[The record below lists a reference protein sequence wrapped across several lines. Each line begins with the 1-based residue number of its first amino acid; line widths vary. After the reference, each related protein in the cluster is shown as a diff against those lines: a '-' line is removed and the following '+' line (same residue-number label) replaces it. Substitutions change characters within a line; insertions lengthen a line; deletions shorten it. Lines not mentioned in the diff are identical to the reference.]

1 MPVTESDIPEV
12 FFTDGWITAVEYLVS
27 SGKEGT
33 VFCCLAA
40 PHTGHER
47 LAVKIH
53 RNRDH
58 RSFKNDSVYLSGRA
72 MGVSLSGAAGVKS
85 SGMPDRR
92 LERAVAKRSK
102 RGRAAIQHSWINHE
116 FNTLQLLHQAG
127 ARVPMPLTMSGHAL
141 LMEYAGD
148 ADGPAPQLKQVSLER
163 GQAVEMFTTLMDEVA
178 LWLACERIHGD
189 LSPFNILY
197 WKNRAMVIDFPQAVN
212 PHENPDSLFLLER
225 DIRNVV
231 TYFQTYGVAADP
243 TRITRD
249 LWHRFLRGTL

>member
-1 MPVTESDIPEV
+1 MSVTESDIPEV
-12 FFTDGWITAVEYLVS
+12 FFDDGWITAVDYLVS

-53 RNRDH
+53 RGRNQ
-58 RSFKNDSVYLSGRA
+58 RSFKNDAVYLSGRA

-102 RGRAAIQHSWINHE
+102 RGKAAIEHSWINHE
-116 FNTLQLLHQAG
+116 FNTLQLLHGAG
-127 ARVPMPLTMSGHAL
+127 AHVPQPLTMSGHAV
-141 LMEYAGD
+141 LMEYFGD
-148 ADGPAPQLKQVSLER
+148 ADGPAPLLKHVSLTCQ
-163 GQAVEMFTTLMDEVA
+163 QAVAMFSALMDEIA
-178 LWLACERIHGD
+178 LWLSCERVHGD

-197 WKNRAMVIDFPQAVN
+197 WRERATVIDFPQAVN
-212 PHENPDSLFLLER
+212 PRENPDSLFLLER
-225 DIRNVV
+225 DIRNLA
-231 TYFQTYGVAADP
+231 TYFRDYGVAADP
-243 TRITRD
+243 VRIAQD
-249 LWHRFLRGTL
+249 LWQRFMREVW